1 MTVSPDDLRP
11 RWWTIIVVILDILLP
26 SIMVTGFF
34 LIPETMFLEEY
45 IQDPLLSTM
54 FRYIARSN
62 ASGDALVILI
72 CCFEVTTKDLAI
84 LKVCNTFLLFFF
96 ALGNLCSLYVI
107 LTYKQSV
114 DPIGDTVDFVD
125 LLLQLFLYWNIRNK
139 LCPRNVGE
147 EASSETSPLN
157 V

>member
-1 MTVSPDDLRP
+1 
-11 RWWTIIVVILDILLP
+11 
-26 SIMVTGFF
+26 MVTGFF

-45 IQDPLLSTM
+45 IQDPHLSTM

-72 CCFEVTTKDLAI
+72 CYFEVTTKDLAI
-84 LKVCNTFLLFFF
+84 LKVCNTFMLFFF
-96 ALGNLCSLYVI
+96 VLGNLCSLHAIV
-107 LTYKQSV
+107 TYKQSV

-139 LCPRNVGE
+139 LRPRNVGE
-147 EASSETSPLN
+147 RASLETSPFN

>member
-1 MTVSPDDLRP
+1 VLPVAEKTPQSFWVLVFWILDLELSSFKSKKTSKMTVSPDDLRP
-11 RWWTIIVVILDILLP
+11 RWWTVIVVILDILLP

-34 LIPETMFLEEY
+34 LVPETMFLEEY

-84 LKVCNTFLLFFF
+84 LKVCNTVMLF
-96 ALGNLCSLYVI
+96 SLYWEIYVPS
-107 LTYKQSV
+107 T
-114 DPIGDTVDFVD
+114 
-125 LLLQLFLYWNIRNK
+125 
-139 LCPRNVGE
+139 
-147 EASSETSPLN
+147 
-157 V
+157 